1 MKKCL
6 KCLKFEMPKVMAA
19 FGEIICQNYVI
30 QSMYVAGIRRIYL
43 ES

>member
-1 MKKCL
+1 MNEK
-6 KCLKFEMPKVMAA
+6 MPKIMAA

-30 QSMYVAGIRRIYL
+30 KSMYVAGIRRIYL